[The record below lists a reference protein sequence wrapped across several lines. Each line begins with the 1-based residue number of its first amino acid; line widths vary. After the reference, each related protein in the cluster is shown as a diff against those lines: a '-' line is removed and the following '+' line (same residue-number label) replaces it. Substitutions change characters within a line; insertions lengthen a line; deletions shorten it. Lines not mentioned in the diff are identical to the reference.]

1 TGLILIIGLLGNGI
15 VLAVISNLRRRGH
28 KTSVQLFLVN
38 LAVSDLMVC
47 LLCIPL
53 TIFVNFYY
61 PNKIAKREVGF
72 CKLARVMQHL
82 NPVISVSLMT
92 AISIDRYMTFVKQ
105 ELTCI
110 NRAWY
115 LRPVWLI
122 FFAWV
127 YGTVQCL
134 PIFYTSNFIPLDYN
148 NSTIYYCS
156 TTQGQSLV
164 GKIYLVASVLLG
176 FVIPLAVLTIS
187 YRRIIKVIS
196 TRNRRLS
203 ATVGST
209 SNPTITNAKLLE
221 KSRRRVLRVLV
232 IVVICFVICWLPF
245 AVYFGL
251 LVQHLREF
259 PNVMDLVSL
268 ITYGLGIS
276 NSVFNP
282 FIYFFNVCGKSCRSM
297 RSRFLEVMGSSR
309 ERTSLESVGTS
320 STCSRAACVAEQDKD
335 VVEL

>member
-1 TGLILIIGLLGNGI
+1 MNNARYIRLYSHS
-15 VLAVISNLRRRGH
+15 VIYFFPQY
-28 KTSVQLFLVN
+28 V
-38 LAVSDLMVC
+38 
-47 LLCIPL
+47 
-53 TIFVNFYY
+53 
-61 PNKIAKREVGF
+61 
-72 CKLARVMQHL
+72 

-110 NRAWY
+110 NRPWY
-115 LRPVWLI
+115 LRPAWLI

-134 PIFYTSNFIPLDYN
+134 PIFYTSNFIRLDYN
-148 NSTIYYCS
+148 IYYCS
-156 TTQGQSLV
+156 TTHGQSIV
-164 GKIYLVASVLLG
+164 GTIYLVASVLLW

-203 ATVGST
+203 ASAGDIF
-209 SNPTITNAKLLE
+209 NPKITNAKLLE

-232 IVVICFVICWLPF
+232 IVVICFVVCWLPF
-245 AVYFGL
+245 ALYFGL

-259 PNVMDLVSL
+259 PNVMDPVRL

-276 NSVFNP
+276 NSVCNP
-282 FIYFFNVCGKSCRSM
+282 FIYFFNVCGKSYRSM
-297 RSRFLEVMGSSR
+297 KSGFLEVLGRRERLSSQRVVTRSLSSR
-309 ERTSLESVGTS
+309 SAYVTKQEKEVEELELLSV
-320 STCSRAACVAEQDKD
+320 V
-335 VVEL
+335 

>member
-1 TGLILIIGLLGNGI
+1 MVIIYSQT
-15 VLAVISNLRRRGH
+15 ISTVFNIY
-28 KTSVQLFLVN
+28 F
-38 LAVSDLMVC
+38 
-47 LLCIPL
+47 IP
-53 TIFVNFYY
+53 F
-61 PNKIAKREVGF
+61 P
-72 CKLARVMQHL
+72 QHL

-92 AISIDRYMTFVKQ
+92 AISVDRYMTFVKQ

-110 NRAWY
+110 NRSWY
-115 LRPVWLI
+115 LRPAWLI
-122 FFAWV
+122 VFAWV

-148 NSTIYYCS
+148 NSTIHYCS
-156 TTQGQSLV
+156 TTHGQSLV
-164 GKIYLVASVLLG
+164 GTIYLVASVLLG

-203 ATVGST
+203 ATAGDIS
-209 SNPTITNAKLLE
+209 SPKITNAKLLE

-232 IVVICFVICWLPF
+232 IVVICFVVCWLPF

-259 PNVMDLVSL
+259 PNVMDPVSL

-309 ERTSLESVGTS
+309 ERTSLESVRTS
-320 STCSRAACVAEQDKD
+320 STCSRTACVAEQDKD
-335 VVEL
+335 VVELDVTSPSPVRSDIDNTCTRVAFVNELAEFQGEGLDTKF

>member
-1 TGLILIIGLLGNGI
+1 MVIIYIRLNFRI
-15 VLAVISNLRRRGH
+15 FFTCSQTISTVFNIY
-28 KTSVQLFLVN
+28 F
-38 LAVSDLMVC
+38 
-47 LLCIPL
+47 IP
-53 TIFVNFYY
+53 FPQY
-61 PNKIAKREVGF
+61 
-72 CKLARVMQHL
+72 L
-82 NPVISVSLMT
+82 NPIISVSLMT

-110 NRAWY
+110 NRSWY
-115 LRPVWLI
+115 LRPAWLI
-122 FFAWV
+122 VFAWV
-127 YGTVQCL
+127 YGTVQGL

-156 TTQGQSLV
+156 TTQGQSLE
-164 GKIYLVASVLLG
+164 GTIYLVASVLLG
-176 FVIPLAVLTIS
+176 FIIPLAVLTIS
-187 YRRIIKVIS
+187 YRKIIKVIS

-203 ATVGST
+203 ATVGSI

-232 IVVICFVICWLPF
+232 IVVICFVVCWLPF
-245 AVYFGL
+245 ALYFGL

-259 PNVMDLVSL
+259 PNVMDPVSL

-276 NSVFNP
+276 NLAFNP

-297 RSRFLEVMGSSR
+297 RRRFLEVMGSSR

-320 STCSRAACVAEQDKD
+320 STCSRTACVAEQDKD
-335 VVEL
+335 VVELDVNSPSPVRSNIDNACTRVAFVNELAEFQEEGLDTKF

>member
-1 TGLILIIGLLGNGI
+1 MVIIY
-15 VLAVISNLRRRGH
+15 SQ
-28 KTSVQLFLVN
+28 T
-38 LAVSDLMVC
+38 VSTVFNIYF
-47 LLCIPL
+47 IP
-53 TIFVNFYY
+53 F
-61 PNKIAKREVGF
+61 P
-72 CKLARVMQHL
+72 QHL

-92 AISIDRYMTFVKQ
+92 AISVDRYMTFVKQ

-110 NRAWY
+110 NRPWY
-115 LRPVWLI
+115 LRPAWLI
-122 FFAWV
+122 VFAWV

-148 NSTIYYCS
+148 NSTIHYCS
-156 TTQGQSLV
+156 TTHGQSLV
-164 GKIYLVASVLLG
+164 GTIYLVASVLLG

-203 ATVGST
+203 ATAGDK
-209 SNPTITNAKLLE
+209 NPKITNAKLLE
-221 KSRRRVLRVLV
+221 KSRRRVLRMLV
-232 IVVICFVICWLPF
+232 MVVICFVVCWLPF

-335 VVEL
+335 VVELDVNSPSPVRSDIDNTCTRVAFVNELAEFQGEGLDTKF